1 METDKSK
8 STVRYSLFN
17 LSGQL
22 FGIEIG
28 YIKRIIALPKV
39 TRLPNVGDFVE
50 GVYSLRGLIVTLIN
64 LRQLLGIDEKSAG
77 KTDRVILVE
86 YQGDIFSFCV
96 DEIKDF
102 IDIPPDNI
110 QPLSVPQKGQG
121 KPVFEGEY
129 TSDKG
134 ESIQLFAIDKLF
146 KAGKGAIRNPRKD
159 A

>member
-8 STVRYSLFN
+8 NTVRYSLFN

-22 FGIEIG
+22 FGIEIA
-28 YIKRIIALPKV
+28 YIKRIITLPKV
-39 TRLPNVGDFVE
+39 TKLPNVSDFVE

-64 LRQLLGIDEKSAG
+64 LRQLLGFNEKSTE

-86 YQGDIFSFCV
+86 YRGDILSFCV

-102 IDIPPDNI
+102 IDIPPDKI
-110 QPLSVPQKGQG
+110 KPISMPQKGQS
-121 KPVFEGEY
+121 KPMLEGMFAA
-129 TSDKG
+129 DNG
-134 ESIQLFAIDKLF
+134 EKIQLFAIDKLF
-146 KAGKGAIRNPRKD
+146 KVGKGAISNPRKD